1 MTRIARANSACPSRA
16 SSPARWGRSEPWIA
30 WKSCSGARAISST
43 LNTKPATAL
52 SAEVQSTSSTP
63 ALSSVCSATITA
75 STASAKRPPRASPSA
90 SASARFSPDAGGR
103 RENAHGTTIS
113 EKNGAAAIP
122 SATAVCPW
130 AMPTATAT
138 ANASREHASRNTS
151 PP

>member
-1 MTRIARANSACPSRA
+1 M
-16 SSPARWGRSEPWIA
+16 
-30 WKSCSGARAISST
+30 
-43 LNTKPATAL
+43 